1 MNDFQSLYETYMVEN
16 DMDVYK
22 IGIFPGAFKPPHTGH
37 YHTALNACKD
47 CDEVHIF
54 VSAKERALTTQNK
67 VAGPEAP
74 DSDRYKNLIHSDK
87 FTNNIFSVST
97 AGVARMTSASA
108 LRAAISIKDKNTIFK
123 NLPEGSDKETIFNI
137 LMQSN
142 DVSNNMYGHISIDQ
156 TMAIWEQYATL
167 LVSNNY
173 ISPDKLHV
181 NISQT
186 SPVRDTYELVESI
199 NNSEQASG
207 VAIKLYV
214 GE

>member
-1 MNDFQSLYETYMVEN
+1 MVEN

-22 IGIFPGAFKPPHTGH
+22 IGIFPGAFKPPHMGH
-37 YHTALNACKD
+37 YHTALNACKE

-54 VSAKERALTTQNK
+54 VSTKERALTTQNK
-67 VAGPEAP
+67 VAGAEAP
-74 DSDRYKNLIHSDK
+74 DSARYKNLIHSDK
-87 FTNNIFSVST
+87 FTDNIFSVTT

-123 NLPEGSDKETIFNI
+123 NLPEGSDKEAIFDI

-142 DVSNNMYGHISIDQ
+142 DVSNSTYGHISINQ
-156 TMAIWEQYATL
+156 TMAIWQQYSNL
-167 LVSNNY
+167 LISNRY
-173 ISPDKLHV
+173 ISPDKLHLNV
-181 NISQT
+181 SST
-186 SPVRDTYELVESI
+186 SPVRDTYELVEDI
-199 NNSEQASG
+199 NKTEQASR